1 MTAIRRIGRIAAGF
15 GILALFAASRASAVC
30 PENIIF
36 NGCGNDAVGIT
47 STTPTF
53 SFEEAPWQAG
63 DPCLL
68 GCYDLPHGTIHA
80 RAQGNTASANC
91 NSGVIT
97 QDLYEIVGLAPGPA
111 VNFFAELEVTGSLT
125 GPCSIDAELEEILP
139 PGAAAA
145 HSVGTPTP
153 ALHFVLHIPLV
164 HAAGD
169 QFKIQMSFSA
179 LGEFPDGLADANGVL
194 RFGGLPA
201 GASVQS
207 CQTYELPV
215 PTQPA
220 TWGALK
226 SAYR

>member
-1 MTAIRRIGRIAAGF
+1 MAAIRRLARIATGF
-15 GILALFAASRASAVC
+15 GILLLLAASRASAVC

-53 SFEEAPWQAG
+53 SFEEQPWQAG

-68 GCYDLPHGTIHA
+68 ACYDLPHGTIHA
-80 RAQGNTASANC
+80 RAQGNTASADC

-97 QDLYEIVGLAPGPA
+97 EDLYEIVGLAPGPA
-111 VNFFAELEVTGSLT
+111 VPFFAELEVTGSLT
-125 GPCSIDAELEEILP
+125 GPCSILAELEELP
-139 PGAAAA
+139 PGAAASQ
-145 HSVGTPTP
+145 SVGLPTP
-153 ALHFVLHIPLV
+153 ALHFVLHIPLT
-164 HAAGD
+164 HATGE
-169 QFKIQMSFSA
+169 QFKIQMSLSA
-179 LGEFPDGLADANGVL
+179 LGNFPDGLVDANGVL

-201 GASVQS
+201 GASVRS

-215 PTQPA
+215 PTRPA